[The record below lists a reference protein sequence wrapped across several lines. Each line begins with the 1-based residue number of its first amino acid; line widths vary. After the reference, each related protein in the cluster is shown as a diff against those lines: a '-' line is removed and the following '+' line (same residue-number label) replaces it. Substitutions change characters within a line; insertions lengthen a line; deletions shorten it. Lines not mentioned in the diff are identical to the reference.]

1 MRDRIARK
9 FVDMIAGYPKLHTV
23 RFLYD
28 KDNSANRVAERI
40 VERSAKE
47 VKNYMMK
54 LLDSG
59 STAIDRNSTDLTIF
73 VVDRSID
80 VITPILH
87 GYAY

>member
-1 MRDRIARK
+1 MQIAKRIVHLVA
-9 FVDMIAGYPKLHTV
+9 AYPSLHTV

-28 KDNSANRVAERI
+28 KDTPNKVAERV

-47 VKNYMMK
+47 VNNYLTK
-54 LLDSG
+54 LLESK
-59 STAIDRNSTDLTIF
+59 SQAIDANATDVTIF

-80 VITPILH
+80 VITPTIH